1 MKLTAGRALG
11 LVIDIFQ
18 KFAVKFRCRWAT
30 HFRQMQNIPYPGL
43 HIVVKNIFR
52 MDPRNTQKI
61 ALSPPLNRETAS
73 LPFTRVLRVL
83 SDSRL

>member
-11 LVIDIFQ
+11 LVIDISQ
-18 KFAVKFRCRWAT
+18 KFALKFRCRWAT

-83 SDSRL
+83 SASRL